1 MLSHDDSKIQDRK
14 LILWARFH
22 PDFSR
27 DVLIPEIEANSIQ
40 YHVAPQ
46 LIDNFR
52 KYRNAENCLYF
63 IHGFAYAD
71 IPAGQEYEVV
81 MRINEGIIDQESVI
95 SCKAIVLCFF
105 SEFKMQPIA
114 YAWHGYHAGCL
125 IQFPDGIPDLI
136 QEMYEITEK
145 KSIKITQEIC
155 LCTLETLKAN
165 SGILDTVIAEGKGEK
180 YNENNRG
187 VYPGTD
193 TAALF

>member
-52 KYRNAENCLYF
+52 KYRNTENCLYF

-81 MRINEGIIDQESVI
+81 MRINEGIIDQDSVI

-114 YAWHGYHAGCL
+114 YAWHRYHAGCL

-145 KSIKITQEIC
+145 KPIKITQEIC

-165 SGILDTVIAEGKGEK
+165 SGVRGTGTAKGK
-180 YNENNRG
+180 N
-187 VYPGTD
+187 
-193 TAALF
+193 L

>member
-52 KYRNAENCLYF
+52 KYRNTENCLYF

-81 MRINEGIIDQESVI
+81 MRINEGIIDQDSVI

-136 QEMYEITEK
+136 QETVSYTHL
-145 KSIKITQEIC
+145 TLPTIC
-155 LCTLETLKAN
+155 
-165 SGILDTVIAEGKGEK
+165 SV
-180 YNENNRG
+180 
-187 VYPGTD
+187 
-193 TAALF
+193 

>member
-22 PDFSR
+22 PEFSR
-27 DVLIPEIEANSIQ
+27 DILIPEIEANSMQ
-40 YHVAPQ
+40 YHVAPE
-46 LIDNFR
+46 LIGSFR
-52 KYRNAENCLYF
+52 RYRDAENCLYF
-63 IHGFAYAD
+63 VHGFAYAD
-71 IPAGQEYEVV
+71 IPAGQEYEAV
-81 MRINEGIIDQESVI
+81 MRIHEGIIDQDSVI

-136 QEMYEITEK
+136 HELFEITEK
-145 KSIKITQEIC
+145 KPIKITQEIC
-155 LCTLETLKAN
+155 LCSLETLNAN
-165 SGILDTVIAEGKGEK
+165 SGIRDTVIAEEKGEK

-187 VYPGTD
+187 IYPGTD
-193 TAALF
+193 TDALF